1 MNIEENLNENL
12 QCENCI
18 ICLDNNETVN
28 NNIIEYNHCG
38 KYSVHEKC
46 NDKWLMKHK
55 SCFICRI
62 NFEDENIQQINQ
74 NENQNA
80 NQNENFININT
91 IPESDSGICNWRV
104 LTCALRTAGTITL
117 VFICLATVVVLL

>member
-18 ICLDNNETVN
+18 ICLDNNETIN

-62 NFEDENIQQINQ
+62 NFENENENENIQ
-74 NENQNA
+74 
-80 NQNENFININT
+80 QNENFINVNT
-91 IPESDSGICNWRV
+91 IPESRICNWRV
-104 LTCALRTAGTITL
+104 LTFALRTAGTITL
-117 VFICLATVVVLL
+117 VFICLASVVVLL